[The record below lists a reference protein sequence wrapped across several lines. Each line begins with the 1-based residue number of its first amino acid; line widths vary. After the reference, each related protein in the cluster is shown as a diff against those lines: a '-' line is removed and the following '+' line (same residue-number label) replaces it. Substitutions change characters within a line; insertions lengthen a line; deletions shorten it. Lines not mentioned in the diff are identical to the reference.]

1 MGNSNYKHWL
11 NDLQQEADCPGSQS
25 NLKIKPPV
33 IVTLNIED
41 YRTEFSSE
49 EQTGKL
55 TDPRKKEKR
64 YFPTLFSKKKE
75 NISRYI

>member
-1 MGNSNYKHWL
+1 MGNSNFINIGRMICNKKL
-11 NDLQQEADCPGSQS
+11 IALGSQS

-64 YFPTLFSKKKE
+64 YFPTLFSKKKKKK
-75 NISRYI
+75 I